1 MIMTGGT
8 ILARRAVALV
18 DTILTVGPSITV
30 LANACI
36 IVDTV
41 DAIAAVHAATISA
54 VFIVG
59 LTIDSRETASALT
72 RVRVDIFLAN
82 RSILT
87 GLR

>member
-1 MIMTGGT
+1 MF
-8 ILARRAVALV
+8 
-18 DTILTVGPSITV
+18 
-30 LANACI
+30 ANTRI

-41 DAIAAVHAATISA
+41 DAFAAVHAATIGA
-54 VFIVG
+54 VLIVG

-72 RVRVDIFLAN
+72 RVGVDVFLAN